1 MTPTDKL
8 IKALSILKHETNKDS
23 INPSATQKKYREGI
37 KDGMEFVIEYI
48 ETNVLEGLENE
59 PQATIRSRKIP
70 SR

>member
-1 MTPTDKL
+1 MTPTEKL
-8 IKALSILKHETNKDS
+8 IKALSILKYETNKDS

-48 ETNVLEGLENE
+48 ENNVLEDLENE